1 MSLTQTVPS
10 IAEIKTMPR
19 VINAPKTEYNVS
31 IGYLRAFVT
40 VLVVLHHAAI
50 SYAAFAPP
58 VAPSLTMP
66 PRWWQAFPIVDPQK
80 WAGAATI
87 LGFNDT
93 FFMSLMFFIS
103 GLFVWKSLQR
113 KKIGGFMR
121 DRTLRLGIPFV
132 ASIALL
138 APLAYYPA
146 FLQIGQHG
154 VGNFVHQWLS
164 LGVLPGGPAW
174 FVWLLLA
181 FDFFAAGLYFSKSN
195 WAEVV
200 GSFFARVANKPI
212 RFLGYL
218 VGISAAV
225 YIPMSMK
232 FTGFAWTQFG
242 PFTFQTARLLYYLV
256 YFLLGISLGAYGME
270 RGVLASRGKLAR
282 RWLLWAV
289 GAIVVFLASSAVF
302 VMILTTPKGMSTLW
316 QIIASLVFTLT
327 CATTSMAMLAVFV
340 RFAKKSHGI
349 FDSLRNNAYG
359 IYLLHYIFVIWLQYA
374 LLKSHLSGFNKLTIV
389 FSSALALS
397 WITTAALR
405 RLSAVAR
412 II

>member
-1 MSLTQTVPS
+1 MSLAQTVPS
-10 IAEIKTMPR
+10 ITEVKPMPLA
-19 VINAPKTEYNVS
+19 VSAPNTDYNIS

-50 SYAAFAPP
+50 SYATFAPP
-58 VAPSLTMP
+58 VAPSLAAQ
-66 PRWWQAFPIVDPQK
+66 PRWWQAFPIVDAQK
-80 WAGAATI
+80 WAGASTI

-113 KKIGGFMR
+113 KKIGGFLR

-132 ASIALL
+132 ASFTLL

-146 FLQIGQHG
+146 YLQIGQHG

-181 FDFFAAGLYFSKSN
+181 FDFVAAELYFSKSK
-195 WAEVV
+195 WAEVAEC
-200 GSFFARVANKPI
+200 FFARFANKPI

-218 VGISAAV
+218 IGISAAV

-232 FTGFAWTQFG
+232 FSGLSWTQFG
-242 PFTFQTARLLYYLV
+242 PFTFQTARLLHYLV
-256 YFLLGISLGAYGME
+256 YFLMGVSLGAYGIE
-270 RGVLASRGKLAR
+270 RGILASVGKLAR
-282 RWLLWAV
+282 RCLLWTIA
-289 GAIVVFLASSAVF
+289 AIVVFLASSAFF
-302 VMILTTPKGMSTLW
+302 VMILTTPMGMSTLW
-316 QIIASLVFTLT
+316 RIIASLVFTIT

-340 RFAKKSHGI
+340 RFVKKSHGI
-349 FDSLRNNAYG
+349 FESLRNNAYG

-374 LLKSHLSGFNKLTIV
+374 LLRSQLSGFTKLTVV
-389 FSSALALS
+389 FSSAVALS
-397 WITTAALR
+397 WITTATLR
-405 RLSAVAR
+405 RIPAVVR
-412 II
+412 VI